1 MYIVTSA
8 KIRQDLQKAL
18 LDRFPNDNFYFH
30 ENINEAQTNLKNAEI
45 LITLGEDL
53 SREHIEEAVHL
64 EWIMVIS
71 AGMDRMPFHAI
82 KEKGILVTNARGI
95 HKTPMAEYTMGMI
108 LQTARQAKILIKHQ
122 EQGIWDRSVAM
133 SEISGRTI
141 GILGTGAIGSEIARL
156 AKAFGMT
163 TLGFNRSGEHAE
175 YVDRMYSKG
184 EELASVLKESDYLV
198 SVLPTTEETKGFL
211 SLEHFRRMKK
221 SAVFLNIGRGTTVVQ
236 DDLISALRQ
245 GEIAHAVLDVFEEEP
260 LPANNPLWN
269 MKNVTITPH
278 ISGISPLYQDR
289 AIQLFAE
296 NLEKYKKKDP
306 LLANIIAVERGY

>member
-1 MYIVTSA
+1 MNIVTSA
-8 KIRQDLQKAL
+8 KIRQDLQEAL
-18 LDRFPNDNFYFH
+18 IARFPEEKFYFH

-53 SREHIEEAVHL
+53 NRESIEEAVHL
-64 EWIMVIS
+64 KWIMVIS
-71 AGMDRMPFHAI
+71 AGMDRMPFQAI

-108 LQTARQAKILIKHQ
+108 LQTARQAKTLMKHQ
-122 EQGIWDRSVAM
+122 EQGIWDRGVPM

-141 GILGTGAIGSEIARL
+141 GILGAGAIGSEIARL

-163 TLGFNRSGEHAE
+163 TLGFNRSGEHVE
-175 YVDRMYSKG
+175 YVDRMYLKG
-184 EELASVLKESDYLV
+184 ELASILEESDYLV

-221 SAVFLNIGRGTTVVQ
+221 SAVFLNIGRGLTVVQ
-236 DDLISALRQ
+236 NDMILALEQ

-260 LPANNPLWN
+260 LPANHPLWK

-278 ISGISPLYQDR
+278 LSGISPLYQDR

-306 LLANIIAVERGY
+306 LLANIITVERGY